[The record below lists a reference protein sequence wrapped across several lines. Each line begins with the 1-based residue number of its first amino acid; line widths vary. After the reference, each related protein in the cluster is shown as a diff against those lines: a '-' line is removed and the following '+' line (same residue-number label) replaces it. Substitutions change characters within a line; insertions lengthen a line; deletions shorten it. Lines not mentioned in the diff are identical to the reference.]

1 MSAPSLSGQPS
12 WMGPERL
19 ILLAEDEPANI
30 TLYSTVLSRAGY
42 RVDVAENGQQAVE
55 CANAKRY
62 GLILMDLGLPIF
74 DGIEATQRIRIG
86 DGPNLAA
93 PIVALTA
100 DDDQQTRRA
109 CAAIGFVNYL
119 VKPLGPKDL
128 LKEVAAYF
136 TETAH

>member
-1 MSAPSLSGQPS
+1 MSGTASSFS
-12 WMGPERL
+12 TADTERL

-30 TLYSTVLSRAGY
+30 TLYKTVLSRAGY
-42 RVDVAENGQQAVE
+42 QVDVAEDGPSAVE
-55 CANAKRY
+55 QASARRY
-62 GLILMDLGLPIF
+62 GLILMDLGLPLY

-109 CAAIGFVNYL
+109 CAAIGFVNFL
-119 VKPLGPKDL
+119 VKPLGPADL
-128 LKEVAAYF
+128 LNEVAAYF
-136 TETAH
+136 GETVH

>member
-1 MSAPSLSGQPS
+1 MSGATSSFS
-12 WMGPERL
+12 TADSERL

-30 TLYSTVLSRAGY
+30 TLYKTVLTRAGY
-42 RVDVAENGQQAVE
+42 QVDIAEDGPTAVE
-55 CANAKRY
+55 QANARRY

-109 CAAIGFVNYL
+109 CAAIGFVNFL
-119 VKPLGPKDL
+119 VKPLGPTDL
-128 LKEVAAYF
+128 IHEVSAYF
-136 TETAH
+136 NQAVH